1 MAYTSIIIDDFYEN
15 PDEVREFAL
24 SQEYNVSGNFPG
36 NRTIPFLNDS
46 IEGYISDHIKPLHGK
61 ITWLTEE
68 YTGSFQYTT
77 QEDRS
82 WIHADENNKWA
93 GVLYL
98 TPNAPLT
105 GGTGIFK
112 HKATGLYKI
121 PRLSNGEIDTQL
133 TERLYTDSRDMTKW
147 EMVDF
152 IGNIY
157 NRLVIYQGD
166 LFHTSLD
173 YFGTDINNGRLF
185 QTFFFDTEK

>member
-15 PDEVREFAL
+15 PDDVREFAL
-24 SQEYNVSGNFPG
+24 TQDYNVSGNFPG
-36 NRTIPFLNDS
+36 NRTIPFLNES
-46 IEGYISDHIKPLHGK
+46 TAKHVGEHIEPYHGK
-61 ITWLTEE
+61 ISWVTEE
-68 YTGSFQYTT
+68 YTGAFQYTT

-82 WIHADENNKWA
+82 WIHADENNHWA

-98 TPNAPLT
+98 TPNAPLS

-112 HKATGLYKI
+112 HKATNTYKI
-121 PRLSNGEIDTQL
+121 PRLPSGEINEPLMELIYQ
-133 TERLYTDSRDMTKW
+133 DSRDMTKW

-152 IGNIY
+152 IGNKY

-166 LFHTSLD
+166 LFHSSLD